1 MTHARFSILYVGAID
16 GTSLHRAEALR
27 RLGHEVVHVSPY
39 AGLPDYW
46 ALWLRHTGGLGLDGV
61 VKRIL
66 LRQIGDR
73 RLFDVALV
81 DCGDVIGPISLACIR
96 SRARIVGNYNADNPY
111 RNPVTEGHRWT
122 LFRRVA
128 KHYDLSVTQR
138 RSHVEQEMRALG
150 VTNPMLVWQCADEV
164 AHRPIEP
171 GPEWASEIAFVGTWM
186 PGRGAFLAAL
196 IDLGLPI
203 TIYGARWHKAPEYRH
218 LAPAIRAGHLHGD
231 DYAQAIGGAKVAL
244 VLLNEANDDL
254 HTSRSVE
261 IPAIGTAMCAPRTAH
276 HQQLYAE
283 NEEAVFFSCVEECA
297 AQCSRLLADRTLG
310 ERIARAGQRRFVANG
325 TSNEVLMGQ
334 IIERLAACR
343 DARRAG

>member
-1 MTHARFSILYVGAID
+1 MMRAGLSILYVGATD
-16 GTSLHRAEALR
+16 GTGLHRAEALR
-27 RLGHEVVHVSPY
+27 RLGHGVVHVSPY
-39 AGLPDYW
+39 GGLPDYW
-46 ALWLRHTGGLGLDGV
+46 ALWLRHAGGLGLDFMAR
-61 VKRIL
+61 RIL
-66 LRQIGDR
+66 VRQIGDR
-73 RLFDVALV
+73 RIFDLALV
-81 DCGDVIGPISLACIR
+81 DCGDVVGPASLALIR
-96 SRARIVGNYNADNPY
+96 SRAAVIGNYNADNPY
-111 RNPVTEGHRWT
+111 RSPSAEGRRWA

-128 KHYDLSVTQR
+128 GQYDLSVTPR
-138 RSHVEQEMRALG
+138 RAHVEQEMRALG

-164 AHRPIEP
+164 THRPVVS
-171 GPEWASEIAFVGTWM
+171 GPEWASGIAFVGTWM

-203 TIYGARWHKAPEYRH
+203 TIYGARWHKAPEYKR

-231 DYAQAIGGAKVAL
+231 DYARAISGAKVAL

-283 NEEAVFFSCVEECA
+283 NEEAVFFSSVEECA
-297 AQCSRLLADRTLG
+297 TQCRLLLADQLLR
-310 ERIARAGQRRFVANG
+310 ERIARDGQRRFVANR

-334 IIERLAACR
+334 IIERLAALR
-343 DARRAG
+343 DATRVG